1 MKLKKIPLKR
11 ESKTKRNSFNGS
23 VNSNNQFVVLRGRSQ
38 NIFVC
43 LCSLQKS
50 LLQSRIEKEIKS
62 MSKLTPQIKQQLSTI
77 LVWSNS
83 LLLVISHAHST
94 IFHNLFFYCGFSIFC
109 WYKNILAP
117 FFWSLIWLFVSSLES
132 ETALFILKI
141 EYLHWNKMWSFVHFF
156 SEQHPYFFF
165 WLWSLCFFSV
175 LFKSPLLIDFAFF
188 VGLFWVFSMACWLR
202 PHNGIFSRNI
212 TMIGSTRRDC
222 VHAMHYWKN
231 IQIWEVMPIS
241 LFQSS
246 TECRSLTGIFTQH
259 SHFHLDALAMKA
271 LILNSQGPEKREEAY
286 KLARKAIRIDIT
298 SHLCIPFDTLCD
310 WILVLEIK
318 KHLFF
323 LLFYVFF
330 LLVFFYRIKV
340 GIYWDS
346 FTEVKK
352 AIEKLQNVS
361 KLLLSMTKFVLSFSS
376 SFIWLFRFFPLFSK
390 LQVNDFLLLCFLCF
404 IGKTEFFLACCQ
416 I

>member
-1 MKLKKIPLKR
+1 
-11 ESKTKRNSFNGS
+11 
-23 VNSNNQFVVLRGRSQ
+23 
-38 NIFVC
+38 
-43 LCSLQKS
+43 
-50 LLQSRIEKEIKS
+50 
-62 MSKLTPQIKQQLSTI
+62 
-77 LVWSNS
+77 
-83 LLLVISHAHST
+83 
-94 IFHNLFFYCGFSIFC
+94 
-109 WYKNILAP
+109 
-117 FFWSLIWLFVSSLES
+117 
-132 ETALFILKI
+132 
-141 EYLHWNKMWSFVHFF
+141 
-156 SEQHPYFFF
+156 
-165 WLWSLCFFSV
+165 
-175 LFKSPLLIDFAFF
+175 
-188 VGLFWVFSMACWLR
+188 
-202 PHNGIFSRNI
+202 
-212 TMIGSTRRDC
+212 
-222 VHAMHYWKN
+222 
-231 IQIWEVMPIS
+231 MPIS

-376 SFIWLFRFFPLFSK
+376 SFI
-390 LQVNDFLLLCFLCF
+390 
-404 IGKTEFFLACCQ
+404 
-416 I
+416 